1 LKILHTVPVGIGTDQ
16 RPIRPNTRDDQT
28 DLTRRCE
35 HDDAWFVKEQ
45 TANEIVTH
53 VPEC

>member
-1 LKILHTVPVGIGTDQ
+1 MHAEGDRFGDAQRSVHTSAWTVVME
-16 RPIRPNTRDDQT
+16 DDN
-28 DLTRRCE
+28 
-35 HDDAWFVKEQ
+35 AWFVKEQ